1 VLQGGFLDEVPIGL
15 TWLLTGVLALLA
27 AEIGYRLGIRWRRGH
42 ASEKAET
49 GGAMAGAA
57 LALLAFYLAFMV
69 SFTVQRLDGRR
80 EMIMDEA
87 NAIGTTY
94 LRAGY
99 LPDATGSEVRR
110 ILREYTAER
119 LRLPQAELRTAALA
133 RSNELMGE
141 LWTLTEAQVEAGPD
155 TPSTA
160 LFVTTVNETIDLGS
174 KRQVAILTWRAPWT
188 MWVATFIMAFGAMGL
203 LGFAGG
209 LQESRNPIALVVL
222 ILVFSLVI
230 NLIIDLDRPYEGLLT
245 VSQEPLIELQDQI
258 GDP

>member
-1 VLQGGFLDEVPIGL
+1 MLDGGFLDEVPIGL
-15 TWLLTGVLALLA
+15 TWLLTAGLALLA
-27 AEIGYRLGIRWRRGH
+27 AEIGYRVGIRWRRGH

-69 SFTVQRLDGRR
+69 SFTVQRFDGRR
-80 EMIMDEA
+80 EMVMDEA

-99 LPDATGSEVRR
+99 LPDATGTEVRR

-119 LRLPQAELRTAALA
+119 LKLTEAELRAAALV
-133 RSNELMGE
+133 RSNDLMGE
-141 LWTLTEAQVEAGPD
+141 LWALTEAQVEAGPD

-160 LFVTTVNETIDLGS
+160 LFVTTVNETIDIGA

-188 MWVATFIMAFGAMGL
+188 MWVATYIMALAAMGL
-203 LGFAGG
+203 LGFSAGCTRAG
-209 LQESRNPIALVVL
+209 TRSPSSPSCSCSRW
-222 ILVFSLVI
+222 
-230 NLIIDLDRPYEGLLT
+230 
-245 VSQEPLIELQDQI
+245 
-258 GDP
+258 

>member
-1 VLQGGFLDEVPIGL
+1 MLGGGFLDEVPVGL
-15 TWLLTGVLALLA
+15 TWLLTAVLALLA
-27 AEIGYRLGIRWRRGH
+27 AEIGYRLGVRWRRGH

-69 SFTVQRLDGRR
+69 SFTVQRFDGRR
-80 EMIMDEA
+80 EMVVDEA

-110 ILREYTAER
+110 VLREYTAER
-119 LRLPQAELRTAALA
+119 LKLPDSDARAVALD

-141 LWTLTEAQVEAGPD
+141 LWALTEAQVEAGPD

-160 LFVTTVNETIDLGS
+160 LFVATVNETIDIGA

-188 MWVATFIMAFGAMGL
+188 MWLATYFMAFAAMGL

-209 LQESRNPIALVVL
+209 LHESRNPIALLVL
-222 ILVFSLVI
+222 VLVFSMVI
-230 NLIIDLDRPYEGLLT
+230 NLILDLDRPYEGLLT
-245 VSQEPLIELQDQI
+245 VSQEALIELQAQI
-258 GDP
+258 GAP

>member
-1 VLQGGFLDEVPIGL
+1 MIDGGFLDGVPIWL
-15 TWLLTGVLALLA
+15 TWLATGAVALLA
-27 AEIGYRLGIRWRRGH
+27 AEIGYRLGVRWRRTH
-42 ASEKAET
+42 ELEKAET
-49 GGAMAGAA
+49 GGAMAAAA

-80 EMIMDEA
+80 DMVMDEA

-110 ILREYTAER
+110 VLREYTAER
-119 LRLPQAELRTAALA
+119 LKLPDEALRAAALA
-133 RSNELMGE
+133 RSNELMSE
-141 LWTLTEAQVEAGPD
+141 LWALTEAQVEAGPD

-160 LFVTTVNETIDLGS
+160 LFISTVNETIDIGA

-188 MWVATFIMAFGAMGL
+188 MWVATYVMALAAMGL

-209 LQESRNPIALVVL
+209 LQESRNPLALVGLV
-222 ILVFSLVI
+222 LVFTLVI
-230 NLIIDLDRPYEGLLT
+230 NLILDLDRPYEGLLT
-245 VSQEPLIELQDQI
+245 VSQEALVELQVQI
-258 GDP
+258 GEP